1 VLIFGV
7 VCKQIA
13 SLREKDEK
21 WRVAQKVPPPLKG
34 RKGKK
39 KLQKEEKSLTF
50 KSPKSPKKYY
60 VIFLMH
66 VSA

>member
-1 VLIFGV
+1 MLIFGV

-13 SLREKDEK
+13 SLSEKDKK

-39 KLQKEEKSLTF
+39 KLQNDFSDF
-50 KSPKSPKKYY
+50 SD
-60 VIFLMH
+60 FLH
-66 VSA
+66 F

>member
-1 VLIFGV
+1 MLIFGV

-13 SLREKDEK
+13 SLSEKDEK

-39 KLQKEEKSLTF
+39 KVAKGRKVVDFSDF
-50 KSPKSPKKYY
+50 SD
-60 VIFLMH
+60 FLH
-66 VSA
+66 F